1 MTRSLFSRG
10 RAMAESD
17 QITKPLL
24 TAKDLQEMGEE
35 GEFCELVDGE
45 LVKMSPSFIP
55 EARVVR
61 TVQRLLDNFVYP
73 RQLGEIFGPDLGY
86 ELTPHRVRAPDVSFV
101 RAEKLVSYGNPQEF
115 AKVVPDLAVE
125 VISPEV
131 KYGYLQRKI
140 RDYFE
145 AGVRLL
151 WIVDPEMQTVTVYHS
166 PLALRIF
173 TTADAL
179 SDEEVLPG
187 FSCMVAELFA

>member
-1 MTRSLFSRG
+1 MPER
-10 RAMAESD
+10 D
-17 QITKPLL
+17 QTTKPLL

-45 LVKMSPSFIP
+45 LVKMSPSFLP

-101 RAEKLVSYGNPQEF
+101 SAEKLAAYGNPEEF
-115 AKVVPDLAVE
+115 AKLVPDLVVE

-145 AGVRLL
+145 AGIRLL

-166 PLALRIF
+166 PYDPRVLTVAETLSGEDVLA
-173 TTADAL
+173 
-179 SDEEVLPG
+179 G
-187 FSCMVAELFA
+187 FSCQVAELFA

>member
-1 MTRSLFSRG
+1 
-10 RAMAESD
+10 MAENN
-17 QITKPLL
+17 QRMKALL

-45 LVKMSPSFIP
+45 LVKLSPSFLP

-61 TVQRLLDNFVYP
+61 TVQRLLDNYVYP
-73 RQLGEIFGPDLGY
+73 RKLGEIFGPDLGY
-86 ELTPHRVRAPDVSFV
+86 ALTPHRVRAPDVSFV
-101 RAEKLVSYGNPQEF
+101 SAKKLIAYGNPQEF
-115 AKVVPDLAVE
+115 AKLVPDLAVE

-131 KYGYLQRKI
+131 KYSYLQRKI

-166 PLALRIF
+166 RVDLRIL
-173 TTADAL
+173 TAADAL
-179 SDEEVLPG
+179 SGEEVLPD
-187 FSCMVAELFA
+187 FSCSVAELFA

>member
-1 MTRSLFSRG
+1 
-10 RAMAESD
+10 MAEKD
-17 QITKPLL
+17 QTMKPLL

-45 LVKMSPSFIP
+45 LVKMSPSFFP

-61 TVQRLLDNFVYP
+61 TIFLLLGTFVAQH
-73 RQLGEIFGPDLGY
+73 RLGEVFGPDLGY

-101 RAEKLVSYGNPQEF
+101 SAEKLVAYGNPQEF
-115 AKVVPDLAVE
+115 AKIVPDLVVE

-145 AGVRLL
+145 AGVRIL
-151 WIVDPEMQTVTVYHS
+151 WIVDPEMQTVTVYRS
-166 PLALRIF
+166 PVDLRVL
-173 TTADAL
+173 TVADIL
-179 SDEEVLPG
+179 SGEDVLPS
-187 FSCMVAELFA
+187 FSCRMAELFA

>member
-1 MTRSLFSRG
+1 
-10 RAMAESD
+10 MAEND

-24 TAKDLQEMGEE
+24 TAKDLREMGEE

-61 TVQRLLDNFVYP
+61 TILLLLGTFVTQH
-73 RQLGEIFGPDLGY
+73 RLGEVFGPDLGY

-101 RAEKLVSYGNPQEF
+101 RAEKLVAYGNPQEF

-151 WIVDPEMQTVTVYHS
+151 WIVDPEIQTVTVYHS
-166 PLALRIF
+166 PLDLRIL
-173 TTADAL
+173 TAADAL
-179 SDEEVLPG
+179 SGEEVLAG
-187 FSCMVAELFA
+187 FSCIVGELFA

>member
-1 MTRSLFSRG
+1 
-10 RAMAESD
+10 MAEKHQFSK
-17 QITKPLL
+17 TLL
-24 TAKDLQEMGEE
+24 TAKDLADMGDEA
-35 GEFCELVDGE
+35 EFCELVDGE
-45 LVKMSPSFIP
+45 LVRMSPSFLP

-61 TVQRLLDNFVYP
+61 TVQRLVDNFVYP

-101 RAEKLVSYGNPQEF
+101 SAEKLTAYGNPQEF
-115 AKVVPDLAVE
+115 AKVAPDLAVE

-151 WIVDPEMQTVTVYHS
+151 WIVDPAMQTVTVHRS
-166 PLALRIF
+166 PVDLRVL
-173 TTADAL
+173 TTADTL
-179 SDEEVLPG
+179 SGEDVLPG
-187 FSCMVAELFA
+187 FACPVAELFA

>member
-1 MTRSLFSRG
+1 
-10 RAMAESD
+10 MAEKNPL
-17 QITKPLL
+17 TKPLL
-24 TAKDLQEMGEE
+24 TAKDLSEMGEE

-45 LVKMSPSFIP
+45 LVRLSPSFFP

-61 TVQRLLDNFVYP
+61 TVQRLLDNFVSP

-86 ELTPHRVRAPDVSFV
+86 QLTPHRVRAPDVSFV
-101 RAEKLVSYGNPQEF
+101 SAEKLAAYGNPQEF
-115 AKVVPDLAVE
+115 AMVVPDLAVE

-151 WIVDPEMQTVTVYHS
+151 WIVDPAMRTVTVHRS
-166 PLALRIF
+166 PVDLRVL
-173 TTADAL
+173 TTADTL
-179 SDEEVLPG
+179 SGEDVMPG
-187 FSCMVAELFA
+187 FSCPIAELFA

>member
-1 MTRSLFSRG
+1 
-10 RAMAESD
+10 MAQND

-45 LVKMSPSFIP
+45 LVKLSPSFLP

-61 TVQRLLDNFVYP
+61 TVQRLLDNFAHP
-73 RQLGEIFGPDLGY
+73 RQLGEVFGPDLGY
-86 ELTPHRVRAPDVSFV
+86 KLAPRRVRAADVSFV
-101 RAEKLVSYGNPQEF
+101 SAEKLASYGNPQTF
-115 AKVVPDLAVE
+115 ARVIPDLAVE
-125 VISPEV
+125 AISPEV

-166 PLALRIF
+166 PLDLRIL
-173 TTADAL
+173 TATDTP
-179 SDEEVLPG
+179 SGEEVLPG
-187 FSCMVAELFA
+187 FSCLVGELLA

>member
-1 MTRSLFSRG
+1 MTEKQQF
-10 RAMAESD
+10 
-17 QITKPLL
+17 TKTLL
-24 TAKDLQEMGEE
+24 TAKDLADMGEE

-45 LVKMSPSFIP
+45 LVRMSPSFLP

-61 TVQRLLDNFVYP
+61 TVQRILDNFVFP
-73 RQLGEIFGPDLGY
+73 RHLGEIFGPDSGY

-101 RAEKLVSYGNPQEF
+101 SAEKFAAYGNPQEF

-151 WIVDPEMQTVTVYHS
+151 WIVDPALQTVTVHRS
-166 PLALRIF
+166 PVDLRVLNV
-173 TTADAL
+173 ADAL
-179 SDEEVLPG
+179 SGEDVLPG
-187 FSCMVAELFA
+187 FSCPVAELFA

>member
-1 MTRSLFSRG
+1 
-10 RAMAESD
+10 MAEKNEV
-17 QITKPLL
+17 TRTLL
-24 TAKDLQEMGEE
+24 TAKDLVEMGEE

-45 LVKMSPSFIP
+45 LVRMSPSFLP

-61 TVQRLLDNFVYP
+61 TTLLLLGTFVSQH
-73 RQLGEIFGPDLGY
+73 RLGEIFGPDLGY

-101 RAEKLVSYGNPQEF
+101 SAEKLAAYGNPQEF

-151 WIVDPEMQTVTVYHS
+151 WIVDPEMQTVTVHRS
-166 PLALRIF
+166 LVDLRVL
-173 TTADAL
+173 TATDTL
-179 SDEEVLPG
+179 SGEDVISG
-187 FSCMVAELFA
+187 FSCLIAELFA

>member
-1 MTRSLFSRG
+1 
-10 RAMAESD
+10 MAEND
-17 QITKPLL
+17 QISKPML
-24 TAKDLQEMGEE
+24 TVKDLREMGEE

-45 LVKMSPSFIP
+45 LVKMSPSFLP

-101 RAEKLVSYGNPQEF
+101 SAEKLVAYGNPREF
-115 AKVVPDLAVE
+115 AKVIPDLAVE
-125 VISPEV
+125 VISQEV

-151 WIVDPEMQTVTVYHS
+151 WIVDPAMQTVTVYHS
-166 PLALRIF
+166 PLDLRIL
-173 TTADAL
+173 TAADAL
-179 SDEEVLPG
+179 SGEEVLPG
-187 FSCMVAELFA
+187 FSCMVGELFA

>member
-1 MTRSLFSRG
+1 
-10 RAMAESD
+10 MAAND

-45 LVKMSPSFIP
+45 LVKMSPSFLP

-61 TVQRLLDNFVYP
+61 TILLLLGAFVAQH
-73 RQLGEIFGPDLGY
+73 RLGEVFGPDLGY
-86 ELTPHRVRAPDVSFV
+86 ELTPHRVRAPDVSFMS
-101 RAEKLVSYGNPQEF
+101 AEKSVAYGNPQEF
-115 AKVVPDLAVE
+115 AKVVPNLAVE

-131 KYGYLQRKI
+131 KYGYVQRKI

-166 PLALRIF
+166 PIDLRIL

-179 SDEEVLPG
+179 SGEEVLPD
-187 FSCMVAELFA
+187 FSCMVVDLFA